1 MQAKLV
7 GATLCFSRLWLQ
19 WVALTEVK
27 TRDPSEE
34 PLGLEGWWQWE
45 TESLHIT
52 KTVRRVRHD
61 CPWLPEAIK
70 FKWSVNKVKP
80 KGLKKV
86 KNCQF
91 NIGNRPDA
99 FRQRQALKLSVRI
112 RSHRKSTPM
121 AMSVFFFSLAFNWD
135 SFCTSLSFPG
145 ISDRCPLAERCK
157 HQLLGFQATV
167 QEAVAACLLE
177 GAVGGRWDAGSGLT
191 SPWNGKIMRFPLPA
205 FSCLN
210 VRNPGLS
217 LGTLEQLLGAS
228 MYHSWYLLTCD
239 TCVKCCGLRVVC
251 HPGWGSAADTKVSN
265 ATWDTVACPDWPLAA
280 APGDQR
286 HPVGTVPYLLA

>member
-61 CPWLPEAIK
+61 FPWLPEAIK

-91 NIGNRPDA
+91 NIGNRADA

-121 AMSVFFFSLAFNWD
+121 AMSGFFSLWLSTEIHFAQAWAFLA
-135 SFCTSLSFPG
+135 SLTDVHWHRDANTNFWVSRP
-145 ISDRCPLAERCK
+145 RCRR
-157 HQLLGFQATV
+157 Q
-167 QEAVAACLLE
+167 
-177 GAVGGRWDAGSGLT
+177 W
-191 SPWNGKIMRFPLPA
+191 
-205 FSCLN
+205 
-210 VRNPGLS
+210 
-217 LGTLEQLLGAS
+217 
-228 MYHSWYLLTCD
+228 
-239 TCVKCCGLRVVC
+239 
-251 HPGWGSAADTKVSN
+251 
-265 ATWDTVACPDWPLAA
+265 
-280 APGDQR
+280 
-286 HPVGTVPYLLA
+286 LLASWKGL